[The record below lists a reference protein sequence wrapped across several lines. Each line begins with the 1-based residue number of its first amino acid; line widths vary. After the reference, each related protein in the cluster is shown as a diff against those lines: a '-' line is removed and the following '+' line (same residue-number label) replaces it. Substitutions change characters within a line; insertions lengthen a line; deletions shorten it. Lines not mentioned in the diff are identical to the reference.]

1 MKMGRVR
8 SLVAFAL
15 LFTACTSPR
24 KEASVEP
31 GPDYAT
37 TATPLMTSNGFTF
50 NSLGANG
57 LAVNGLPLNG
67 LYANGL
73 PLNGLPLN
81 GLPLN
86 GMTLNGLPLN
96 GVFLSGIQLNGL
108 YANGLPLN
116 GLPLNGIHV
125 NGVYANG
132 FIANGFPLNGLPL
145 DGVPLDG
152 VLINDVPLD
161 DTTAVAFKNFL
172 AAVARC
178 ALPSGTC
185 MSATDLDGAPLSFC
199 GEFGHDPDWLNA
211 APTLSKSA
219 AVGQCLIEY
228 PPTGFTAIMAPVLT
242 DGYKKVIQYL
252 VQCALPAGRS
262 VTVYDEDGSPYVL
275 EGAMGLAPEWE
286 NSVPTPVQRR
296 LVSSCLAARTNA
308 NGQTV
313 RISVRGGGMT
323 TNGIEE
329 SIFTHVEG
337 AFWADLFTDKPY
349 IKSCT
354 GPDGGGISGRLCTT
368 PGGCGFEVM
377 GSCAD
382 ENICTGAPAA
392 DGSYTN
398 CGDQPEVLTTFLPLR
413 SSITFGEWH
422 GCVIKNNKETWCWGN
437 NTDGQVGD
445 GTYKIRQNATYID
458 EMGTDAVEVVS
469 MVETTLVRKMDG
481 SLWVWGDNG
490 TEPVRSGTGLPDND
504 LMDPVQVSD
513 LGNDVVQTTAGG
525 SYACVLKSD
534 GTAWCWG
541 VGERGQLGIGGEPGI
556 MAARPVQV
564 TALGNHVA
572 YIAGAADGA
581 RTCALLLDGSVWC
594 WGENW
599 LGNGSSGMSM
609 TPVQVSLSGPATDLA
624 IGRNH
629 TCVRLE
635 DGSIWCWGDNTH
647 GELGVGSDVPN
658 SVSPMQVTGIDPA
671 TTRLRGLACTKYAT
685 HIVLADSTLLWWGN
699 QGVSLAIGSWLPTTE
714 LIQPPG
720 PVVAFFAGADRGCAK
735 LTNGKLWCRG
745 NNVFNA
751 LGVGRGQN
759 SYLNELHEFTL
770 VDPPATCDGGTCD
783 ATEYC
788 SSCTSDCGVCGAGYQ
803 RSTCGDGVCNATEN
817 EDSITCPED
826 CRVAKTESSDWGD
839 TSATGP
845 ATAVDTQY
853 AGKIASSTDVDWFQ
867 YTLPPNKTLSLDL
880 IVPSARN
887 YDLMLY
893 EGTTVRANSANAI
906 ALTSPSGLNYDLE
919 AREATATREAVR
931 SSRANGSG
939 LREHIEYVNSTA
951 ESKNL
956 AIKVFGPGGSYSTN
970 VRYLLKVAEVPVRIE
985 QCWQDATTFKISV
998 SVLPGSPRPWGWTRV
1013 DETTEGPWAELSG
1026 SAWIPRSD
1034 GNRDVYDLTVNG
1046 STTVQK
1052 SLYPGVASTEYK
1064 FKSAPTA
1071 SSPDVVATNKVCTI
1085 TF

>member
-1 MKMGRVR
+1 MKPHCVWI
-8 SLVAFAL
+8 LVAFVS
-15 LFTACTSPR
+15 LFAACLSPGQQTSR
-24 KEASVEP
+24 EP
-31 GPDYAT
+31 GHAT
-37 TATPLMTSNGFTF
+37 TSTPLMTSNGFTF
-50 NSLGANG
+50 NSLGTNG
-57 LAVNGLPLNG
+57 LA
-67 LYANGL
+67 
-73 PLNGLPLN
+73 LNGLPINGLALNGLALN
-81 GLPLN
+81 GLPINGLALN
-86 GMTLNGLPLN
+86 SMTLNGLPIN

-108 YANGLPLN
+108 HANGLPLN
-116 GLPLNGIHV
+116 ELPLNGIYV

-152 VLINDVPLD
+152 VFINGVPLD

-172 AAVARC
+172 AALARC

-185 MSATDLDGAPLSFC
+185 MAATDLNGAPLSFC

-228 PPTGFTAIMAPVLT
+228 PPTGFTAIMAPVVT
-242 DGYKKVIQYL
+242 AAYKKIIEYL
-252 VQCALPAGRS
+252 VQCALPADRS

-286 NSVPTPVQRR
+286 TSVPTTTQRK

-313 RISVRGGGMT
+313 RISVRGGGMS
-323 TNGIEE
+323 TNGVEK
-329 SIFTHVEG
+329 SVFSHVEG
-337 AFWADLFTDKPY
+337 AFWADLFTSTPY

-382 ENICTGAPAA
+382 ASVCAGAPAA

-398 CGDQPEVLTTFLPLR
+398 CGDQAEVLTTFLPLR

-445 GTYKIRQNATYID
+445 GTYTIRQNATFI
-458 EMGTDAVEVVS
+458 EALGKEAVEVVS
-469 MVETTLVRKMDG
+469 MVETTLVRKKDG

-490 TEPVRSGTGLPDND
+490 TVPVRSGTGLLDND
-504 LMDPVQVSD
+504 ILHPVQVSD
-513 LGNDVVQTTAGG
+513 LGKDVVQTTAGG
-525 SYACVLKSD
+525 SYGCVLKSD

-541 VGERGQLGIGGEPGI
+541 VGDRGQLGNGVAGAE
-556 MAARPVQV
+556 ARPVQV
-564 TALGNHVA
+564 TALGNRVA

-594 WGENW
+594 WGEKW
-599 LGNGSSGMSM
+599 LGDGTTGMSL
-609 TPVQVSLSGPATDLA
+609 TPVQVDLPGPATDLA
-624 IGRNH
+624 IGREH
-629 TCVRLE
+629 TCVRTE
-635 DGSIWCWGDNTH
+635 DGNIWCWGDNAH
-647 GELGVGSDVPN
+647 GQLGVGSDVAN
-658 SVSPMQVTGIDPA
+658 SANPVQVTGIAAA

-685 HIVLADSTLLWWGN
+685 HIVLADSTLKWWGN
-699 QGVSLAIGSWLPTTE
+699 QDVSLATGSWLPTTE
-714 LIQPPG
+714 LVQPPA
-720 PVVAFFAGADRGCAK
+720 PVVAFLAGADRGCAK

-745 NNVFNA
+745 NNLYNA

-759 SYLNELHEFTL
+759 SYLNSLQEFTL

-788 SSCTSDCGVCGAGYQ
+788 SSCTSDCGVCGAGYL
-803 RSTCGDGVCNATEN
+803 RSTCGDGLCNATHN
-817 EDSITCPED
+817 EDSVTCPED
-826 CRVAKTESSDWGD
+826 CRVAKIESADWGD
-839 TSATGP
+839 TDATGL
-845 ATAVDTQY
+845 AAELDNQY
-853 AGKIASSTDVDWFQ
+853 SGRIQSSTDVDWFR
-867 YTLPPNKTLSLDL
+867 YTLPPSKTISLDL
-880 IVPSARN
+880 IVPSRQN

-893 EGTTVRANSANAI
+893 EETTARASHADAVALTAPSGLHYDLEPGEETTVRLSSANGA
-906 ALTSPSGLNYDLE
+906 GL
-919 AREATATREAVR
+919 
-931 SSRANGSG
+931 S
-939 LREHIEYVNSTA
+939 EHIEYVNRS
-951 ESKNL
+951 EVSKDL
-956 AIKVFGPGGSYSTN
+956 TIKVFGLSGSYSTTTN
-970 VRYLLKVAEVPVRIE
+970 YLLKITEVPVRIE

-998 SVLPGSPRPWGWTRV
+998 SVLPGSPRPWGWTLV
-1013 DETTEGPWAELSG
+1013 NGTTEDPWAELPG
-1026 SAWIPRSD
+1026 SAWISRSD
-1034 GNRDVYDLTVNG
+1034 GDRDVYDLTVNG
-1046 STTVQK
+1046 HTTVPK
-1052 SLYPGVASTEYK
+1052 SLYPGVTSTQYK

-1071 SSPDVVATNKVCTI
+1071 SHPDVVATNMPCTI